1 MHFTEDDFLM
11 QICSEH
17 IPVTV
22 FLIGGIKLQGI
33 ISSFDRH
40 TLFLRRD
47 GHTQMIYKSA
57 VSTVMP
63 AAAVSPLGD
72 VELI

>member
-1 MHFTEDDFLM
+1 MSFTEEAFLKK
-11 QICSEH
+11 INTDE

-33 ISSFDRH
+33 IVSFDEK
-40 TLFLRRD
+40 TIFLRRD
-47 GHTQMIYKSA
+47 GHTQMIYKAA

-63 AAAVSPLGD
+63 SSPIVL
-72 VELI
+72 

>member
-1 MHFTEDDFLM
+1 MSFTEEAFL
-11 QICSEH
+11 QKINTDE

-33 ISSFDRH
+33 IVAFDEK
-40 TLFLRRD
+40 TIFLRRD

-63 AAAVSPLGD
+63 SSPIVL
-72 VELI
+72 